1 MRAEGK
7 LQSMRACLRMPR
19 TNGLEALTQEKTGG
33 MEPGED
39 AGPAKRTASVGKRR
53 QNKRVAMVRRENGP
67 LRENEERRRI
77 PGPFLQ
83 RGTAAGRSGRRLLG
97 CSFSAGLCAAG
108 TAVAFLPAQTQAF
121 WRLSFGCA
129 LFCLKCAGMPQ
140 RFAHG
145 CLYQTRARGLRG
157 AADWQCPFCAS
168 ARGRKPNKKSRPKG
182 WLAVCRKT
190 SGEVSEGPQS
200 LRLSLVSAGFAGGAS
215 CSFCL
220 QNQFL
225 STPEGRWLAEA
236 AFITFSAR

>member
-39 AGPAKRTASVGKRR
+39 AGPAKRTASAGKRR

-157 AADWQCPFCAS
+157 AAGRPNALFAQAPGEGNRIKKAAPKGGLQSVEKPLGRCR
-168 ARGRKPNKKSRPKG
+168 RGRSPSAFHSYPPALPAGRVAHFACKINSFQLQTAAGWPK
-182 WLAVCRKT
+182 LP
-190 SGEVSEGPQS
+190 S
-200 LRLSLVSAGFAGGAS
+200 
-215 CSFCL
+215 
-220 QNQFL
+220 
-225 STPEGRWLAEA
+225 
-236 AFITFSAR
+236 